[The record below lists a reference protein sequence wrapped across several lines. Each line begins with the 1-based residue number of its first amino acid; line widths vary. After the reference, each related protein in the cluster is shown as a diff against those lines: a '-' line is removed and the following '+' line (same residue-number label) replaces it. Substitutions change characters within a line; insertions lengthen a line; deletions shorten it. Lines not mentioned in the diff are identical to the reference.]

1 MEPFQNPP
9 FAQALYI
16 QSLVLRY
23 WEQPFQ
29 NWDRHMKVSEMIVF
43 VLNKKIGAGQLQM
56 DEVLQ
61 KNRNELEPAL
71 HFCF

>member
-16 QSLVLRY
+16 QSLVPEVLGATLPKLGSTYEGFR
-23 WEQPFQ
+23 
-29 NWDRHMKVSEMIVF
+29 NDAF
-43 VLNKKIGAGQLQM
+43 VRNKKIGAGQLQM

-61 KNRNELEPAL
+61 KKQE
-71 HFCF
+71 

>member
-1 MEPFQNPP
+1 
-9 FAQALYI
+9 
-16 QSLVLRY
+16 
-23 WEQPFQ
+23 
-29 NWDRHMKVSEMIVF
+29 MKVSEMIVF